1 MELTEAEVKVLT
13 GISFNAEEIKNGD
26 LNDDELAMLSEMR
39 AVADYLKE
47 KYPSNEFEITGCEPK
62 SGTVKPY
69 NEWYYRAKEIDRESA
84 FIARAED
91 KDGKLLITDDFYSE
105 LIRKPVQDELVRI
118 LSENRLPVVFVN
130 ADFWEYFGKE
140 YGADI
145 AAADVLKGKV
155 PAGNDIKIFLDGS
168 KLPTV
173 PYESTVSK
181 IEGILKKE
189 EITGDVYI
197 VVLKSAD
204 GDLAKDR
211 LYSDS
216 IML

>member
-1 MELTEAEVKVLT
+1 MELTEAEVKVLS

-26 LNDDELAMLSEMR
+26 LSDEDLAMLMEMR

-47 KYPSNEFEITGCEPK
+47 KYPENEFEITGCEPK

-118 LSENRLPVVFVN
+118 LTENRLPVVFVN

-140 YGADI
+140 YGKDI
-145 AAADVLKGKV
+145 TAIEVLKGKI

-173 PYESTVSK
+173 PYESTISK

-197 VVLKSAD
+197 VILKSAD
-204 GDLAKDR
+204 SDLAKDR

>member
-1 MELTEAEVKVLT
+1 MELTEAEIKVLS
-13 GISFNAEEIKNGD
+13 GISFNAEEIKSGN
-26 LNDDELAMLSEMR
+26 LSDEESAMLLEMR

-47 KYPSNEFEITGCEPK
+47 KYPTHEFEITGCEPK

-69 NEWYYRAKEIDRESA
+69 NEWYYRAKEIDKESA
-84 FIARAED
+84 FLARAED
-91 KDGKLLITDDFYSE
+91 KNGKLLITDDFYSE

-118 LSENRLPVVFVN
+118 LTENHLPVVFVN

-140 YGADI
+140 YGEGMLATE
-145 AAADVLKGKV
+145 VLKGNI

-173 PYESTVSK
+173 PYESTISK
-181 IEGILKKE
+181 IEGILKNEK
-189 EITGDVYI
+189 IVGDVYI

-211 LYSDS
+211 IYSDS
-216 IML
+216 ITL

>member
-1 MELTEAEVKVLT
+1 MEITEAEKSVLS
-13 GISFNAEEIKNGD
+13 GISFNAEEIAKG
-26 LNDDELAMLSEMR
+26 ELSDADMAMLMEMR

-47 KYPSNEFEITGCEPK
+47 KYQAYEFEVTGCEPK
-62 SGTVKPY
+62 SGTIKTY
-69 NEWYYRAKEIDRESA
+69 NEWYYRANEVDRESA

-105 LIRKPVQDELVRI
+105 IIRKPVQDELLRI
-118 LSENRLPVVFVN
+118 LTENRLPVVHIN

-140 YGADI
+140 YGEDIQADK
-145 AAADVLKGKV
+145 VLKGII
-155 PAGNDIKIFLDGS
+155 PAGNDIKIFLDVT

-189 EITGDVYI
+189 GIVGDIYI
-197 VVLKSAD
+197 VILKSAE

-211 LYSDS
+211 LYSES
-216 IML
+216 ITI